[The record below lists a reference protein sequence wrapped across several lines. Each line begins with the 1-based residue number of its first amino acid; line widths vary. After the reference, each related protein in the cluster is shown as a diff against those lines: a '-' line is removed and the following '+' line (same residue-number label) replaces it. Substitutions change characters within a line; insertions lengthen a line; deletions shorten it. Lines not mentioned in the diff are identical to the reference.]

1 MLGLIERY
9 ESAIASVA
17 YERIED
23 HVLSTC
29 TGEWGKPML
38 EELRSWM
45 TDNVV
50 PWMMHVYA
58 RGASTRS
65 YVFSCTHYIRLTTS
79 QLKRLKVCFMEQDR
93 ALTFISTRHFAIYG
107 PSNSYLTRMMLLTSS
122 EEHQRYS
129 TLSSTFRTLWVHC
142 RTSEIAFNGSTS
154 APTLSEHSA
163 NRV

>member
-1 MLGLIERY
+1 MSRKYVPGDHPEIWRQFEVLGLIERY

-65 YVFSCTHYIRLTTS
+65 CLPCANNIRLTT
-79 QLKRLKVCFMEQDR
+79 M
-93 ALTFISTRHFAIYG
+93 
-107 PSNSYLTRMMLLTSS
+107 
-122 EEHQRYS
+122 
-129 TLSSTFRTLWVHC
+129 
-142 RTSEIAFNGSTS
+142 
-154 APTLSEHSA
+154 
-163 NRV
+163 